1 MPAAAVAL
9 QARAVI
15 VENVP
20 GIVHDRRGVV
30 QTARRLFQNA
40 GYLVEEKAVDVLR
53 LGVPHTRK
61 RHLLVASKY
70 DTPSIQVALECLER
84 PGRTLDWAIGGLLD
98 CVPASLFDSPP
109 EPSAENRQRIQ
120 YLSDTNTY
128 NLPNAIRPE
137 SHKIGHAYPSMYGR
151 LKWYEPTGMIT
162 TGSVTPGRGLFIHPL
177 RPRTLTAHEAAR
189 LQGFPDTFGFVLQDG
204 SVPAR
209 TWLASM
215 IGYAAPPV
223 IGYTAGLAAIS
234 TIGSSTD

>member
-1 MPAAAVAL
+1 MPSAAVAL
-9 QARAVI
+9 QARTGI

-20 GIVHDRRGVV
+20 GIIHDRRGVV

-70 DTPSIQVALECLER
+70 DTSSIQVALECLER

-120 YLSDTNTY
+120 YLFDTNTY

-137 SHKIGHAYPSMYGR
+137 SHKDGHAYPSVYGR
-151 LKWYEPTGMIT
+151 LKWHEPTGTIT
-162 TGSVTPGRGLFIHPL
+162 TGFVTPCRGLLIRPL
-177 RPRTLTAHEAAR
+177 RPRTLTAYEAAR
-189 LQGFPDTFGFVLQDG
+189 SPTLLALCCRMEAFHHVRG
-204 SVPAR
+204 
-209 TWLASM
+209 WLA
-215 IGYAAPPV
+215 
-223 IGYTAGLAAIS
+223 
-234 TIGSSTD
+234 